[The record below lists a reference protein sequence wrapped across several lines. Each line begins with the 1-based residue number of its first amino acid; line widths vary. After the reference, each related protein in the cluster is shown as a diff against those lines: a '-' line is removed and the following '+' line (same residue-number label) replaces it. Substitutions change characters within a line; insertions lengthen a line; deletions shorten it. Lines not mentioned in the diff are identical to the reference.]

1 MFFRF
6 IPYYLGNV
14 YLLFPLMF
22 PHSTNNDRKTIIH
35 NENYITMIKTAI
47 IYNHRGRFG
56 KDGTAPIE
64 VRVTINRRAYY
75 INTGVHVRAK
85 EWKCGQVVNRQDCDE
100 MNDRVAIM
108 LKRVDGVI
116 NEHLKNGTEADID
129 FEEMRKRVKS
139 PDKRRRVDDA
149 DDMAAWMYEQI
160 PLLDVADGTRKHY
173 VVSVAALVESG
184 AMCRWSDL
192 TVENVH
198 RFDAFLHN
206 IKKHQTDAEIKAK
219 KPVEYIGQA
228 TVRNY
233 HKDIKA
239 LLARALKFGLIT
251 ANPYDRMKGEIKR
264 GDKEVVEFL
273 TDAERDRIEG
283 LTINDSMLAT
293 VRDVFVFQCYTGMA
307 YSDAMAFSLD
317 KCQQDGDRLTYSAPR
332 VKTGVWF
339 YIRVLPKALA
349 IAEKYGGRLP
359 QVADQ
364 TCNANLKTIAN
375 VTGITKRLTTHVG
388 RHTFATWML
397 RNGVPIEHLQ
407 KMLGHRKITQTQR
420 YAKLLPMDVYGQFDK
435 VITAIELPDNKRS
448 KKKKQ

>member
-1 MFFRF
+1 
-6 IPYYLGNV
+6 
-14 YLLFPLMF
+14 MF

>member
-1 MFFRF
+1 
-6 IPYYLGNV
+6 
-14 YLLFPLMF
+14 
-22 PHSTNNDRKTIIH
+22 
-35 NENYITMIKTAI
+35 MIKTAI

-317 KCQQDGDRLTYSAPR
+317 NCQQDGDRLTYSAPR

-420 YAKLLPMDVYGQFDK
+420 YAKLLPMDVYRQFDK

>member
-1 MFFRF
+1 
-6 IPYYLGNV
+6 
-14 YLLFPLMF
+14 
-22 PHSTNNDRKTIIH
+22 
-35 NENYITMIKTAI
+35 MIKTAI
-47 IYNHRGRFG
+47 IYNHRGRFS
-56 KDGTAPIE
+56 KDGTAPVE
-64 VRVTINRRAYY
+64 VRVTIGRRAYY
-75 INTGVHVRAK
+75 INTGVCVRPR
-85 EWKCGQVVNRQDCDE
+85 EWKFGLVVNRGDCDE
-100 MNDRVAIM
+100 LNDRVAIM
-108 LKRVDGVI
+108 LKRVDEVV
-116 NEHLKNGTEADID
+116 NEYLDNEQELNID
-129 FEEMRKRVKS
+129 EVRKRVKS
-139 PDKRRRVDDA
+139 PDGRRRLKDA
-149 DDMAAWMYEQI
+149 EDMTGWMAEQI
-160 PLLDVADGTRKHY
+160 SMLDVAHGTRNHY
-173 VVSVAALVESG
+173 RVSVAALVESG
-184 AMCRWSDL
+184 AMRRWKDL
-192 TVENVH
+192 TLENVH
-198 RFDAFLHN
+198 KFDAYLHT
-206 IKKHQTDAEIKAK
+206 IKKHQTDAEVKAN
-219 KPVEYIGQA
+219 KPIEYISQA

-239 LLARALKFGLIT
+239 LLARALKFGLII

-264 GDKEVVEFL
+264 GDKETVEFL
-273 TDAERDRIEG
+273 TDAERDRIEE

-332 VKTGVWF
+332 VKTGVTF

-349 IAEKYGGRLP
+349 IAQKYGGRLP

-397 RNGVPIEHLQ
+397 RNGVPVEHLR
-407 KMLGHRKITQTQR
+407 KMLGHRRIEQTMR

>member
-1 MFFRF
+1 
-6 IPYYLGNV
+6 
-14 YLLFPLMF
+14 
-22 PHSTNNDRKTIIH
+22 
-35 NENYITMIKTAI
+35 MIKTAI

-85 EWKCGQVVNRQDCDE
+85 EWKCGQVVDRHDCDE

-139 PDKRRRVDDA
+139 PDKRRRAEDA

-184 AMCRWSDL
+184 AMCRWSEL
-192 TVENVH
+192 SVEGVH
-198 RFDAFLHN
+198 RFDAFLHR
-206 IKKHQTDAEIKAK
+206 IKKHQTDAEVKTK
-219 KPVEYIGQA
+219 KPVEYISQA

-239 LLARALKFGLIT
+239 LLGRALKFGMIT

-264 GDKEVVEFL
+264 GDKETVEFL
-273 TDAERDRIEG
+273 TDAERDRIEE

-293 VRDVFVFQCYTGMA
+293 VRDVFVFQCYSGMA
-307 YSDAMAFSLD
+307 YIDAMAFTLD
-317 KCQQDGDRLTYSAPR
+317 KCQQDGNRLTYSAPR

-349 IAEKYGGRLP
+349 IAERYGGRLP
-359 QVADQ
+359 KVADQ
-364 TCNANLKTIAN
+364 TMNANLKTIAD

-397 RNGVPIEHLQ
+397 RNGVPVEHLR
-407 KMLGHRKITQTQR
+407 KMLGHRRIEQTMR

-435 VITAIELPDNKRS
+435 VTAIELPDNKQS

>member
-1 MFFRF
+1 
-6 IPYYLGNV
+6 
-14 YLLFPLMF
+14 
-22 PHSTNNDRKTIIH
+22 
-35 NENYITMIKTAI
+35 MIKTAI

-56 KDGTAPIE
+56 KDGAGPVE
-64 VRVTINRRAYY
+64 VRVTQGRRAYY
-75 INTGVHVRAK
+75 INTGVCVRPR
-85 EWKCGQVVNRQDCDE
+85 EWKFGLVVNRGDCDE
-100 MNDRVAIM
+100 LNDRVAIM
-108 LKRVDGVI
+108 LKRVDEVV
-116 NEHLKNGTEADID
+116 NEYLDNEQELNID
-129 FEEMRKRVKS
+129 EVRKRVKS
-139 PDKRRRVDDA
+139 PDGRRRLKDA
-149 DDMAAWMYEQI
+149 EDMTGWMAEQI
-160 PLLDVADGTRKHY
+160 SMLDVAHGTRNHY
-173 VVSVAALVESG
+173 RVSVAALVESG
-184 AMCRWSDL
+184 AMRRWKDL
-192 TVENVH
+192 TLENVH
-198 RFDAFLHN
+198 KFDAYLHT
-206 IKKHQTDAEIKAK
+206 IKKHQTDAEVKAN
-219 KPVEYIGQA
+219 KPIEYISQA

-239 LLARALKFGLIT
+239 LLARALKFGLII

-264 GDKEVVEFL
+264 GDKETVEFL
-273 TDAERDRIEG
+273 TDAERDRIEE

-332 VKTGVWF
+332 VKTGVTF

-349 IAEKYGGRLP
+349 IAQKYGGRLP

-397 RNGVPIEHLQ
+397 RNGVPIEHLR

-435 VITAIELPDNKRS
+435 VDTAIQSPNKKRRNKDASTES
-448 KKKKQ
+448 KRTVLT

>member
-1 MFFRF
+1 
-6 IPYYLGNV
+6 
-14 YLLFPLMF
+14 
-22 PHSTNNDRKTIIH
+22 
-35 NENYITMIKTAI
+35 MIKTAI

-64 VRVTINRRAYY
+64 VRVTVNRRAYY
-75 INTGVHVRAK
+75 INTGVHVRQR
-85 EWKCGQVVNRQDCDE
+85 EWKFDKVVNRQDCDE

-139 PDKRRRVDDA
+139 PDKRRRVEDA
-149 DDMAAWMYEQI
+149 DDMVAWMYEQI

-184 AMCRWSDL
+184 TMCRWSEL
-192 TVENVH
+192 SVENVH
-198 RFDAFLHN
+198 RFDAFLHH
-206 IKKHQTDAEIKAK
+206 IKKHQTDAEVKAK
-219 KPVEYIGQA
+219 KPVEYISQA

-239 LLARALKFGLIT
+239 LVARALKFGMIT

-264 GDKEVVEFL
+264 GDKETVEFL
-273 TDAERDRIEG
+273 TDDERDRIEG
-283 LTINDSMLAT
+283 LTINDSMLAA

-307 YSDAMAFSLD
+307 YSDAMAFSMD
-317 KCQQDGDRLTYSAPR
+317 KCQRVGYDLTYSAPR

-359 QVADQ
+359 NVADQ

-375 VTGITKRLTTHVG
+375 VAGITKRLTTHVG
-388 RHTFATWML
+388 RHTFATWMM
-397 RNGVPIEHLQ
+397 RNGVPVEHLR
-407 KMLGHRKITQTQR
+407 KMLGHRRTEQTMR

-435 VITAIELPDNKRS
+435 VIAAIELPDNKRS

>member
-1 MFFRF
+1 
-6 IPYYLGNV
+6 
-14 YLLFPLMF
+14 
-22 PHSTNNDRKTIIH
+22 
-35 NENYITMIKTAI
+35 MIKTAI

-75 INTGVHVRAK
+75 INTGVHVRPR
-85 EWKCGQVVNRQDCDE
+85 EWKFDKVVNRQDCEE
-100 MNDRVAIM
+100 MNERVGIM
-108 LKRVDGVI
+108 LKRVDGII
-116 NEHLKNGTEADID
+116 NEHLKDSTELDID
-129 FEEMRKRVKS
+129 FDELRRLVRS
-139 PDKRRRVDDA
+139 PDKRVKRKICNDDVLAIVQDVEDMTVWMQDEVDK
-149 DDMAAWMYEQI
+149 
-160 PLLDVADGTRKHY
+160 LDVAHGTRNHY
-173 VVSVAALVESG
+173 KVSVAALIESG
-184 AMCRWSDL
+184 VMRKWSEL

-198 RFDAFLHN
+198 RFDAYLHR
-206 IKKHQTDAEIKAK
+206 IKKHQTDADVKAGK
-219 KPVEYIGQA
+219 LVEYISQA

-264 GDKEVVEFL
+264 GDKETVEFL

-293 VRDVFVFQCYTGMA
+293 VRDVFIFQCYTGMA

-349 IAEKYGGRLP
+349 IAQKYGGRLP
-359 QVADQ
+359 RVADQ

-375 VTGITKRLTTHVG
+375 VTGITKKLTTHVG

-397 RNGVPIEHLQ
+397 RNGVPIEHVS

-420 YAKLLPMDVYGQFDK
+420 YAKLMAMDVYGMFDK
-435 VITAIELPDNKRS
+435 VDAEIQSRRNERTDDAMELPDKKRG

>member
-1 MFFRF
+1 
-6 IPYYLGNV
+6 
-14 YLLFPLMF
+14 
-22 PHSTNNDRKTIIH
+22 
-35 NENYITMIKTAI
+35 MIKTAI